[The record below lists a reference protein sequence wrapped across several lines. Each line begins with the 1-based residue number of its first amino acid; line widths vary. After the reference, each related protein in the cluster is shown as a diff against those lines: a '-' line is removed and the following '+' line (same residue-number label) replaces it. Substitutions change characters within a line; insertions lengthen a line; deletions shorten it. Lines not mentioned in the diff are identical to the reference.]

1 MKNIA
6 DEVGLK
12 HPMTYDYYDLCN
24 LLTMNKLDSFNV
36 AMLRKILDAMQ
47 VTYKGRQRKSELLSM
62 LKEVLEE
69 CSCMN

>member
-12 HPMTYDYYDLCN
+12 HPMTYDYNDLCN
-24 LLTMNKLDSFNV
+24 LQTMNKLDV
-36 AMLRKILDAMQ
+36 AMLRKILDTMQ

-62 LKEVLEE
+62 LKEVLEK